1 MNLTFSMG
9 GSGLGQV
16 LAVVSGKGGTGKTS
30 LCAAIAC
37 ALAQEGQSVLLL
49 DLDLGLRNLDLSL
62 GLGEEPAIP
71 FTAVMR
77 GEYPLS
83 RATAHPRFPGLSFL
97 TAPVTEAPESV
108 DTAQFAAFLQEA
120 RAAFDFVLLDAPA
133 GVGAGFRLA
142 VQCADQALVVTGS
155 DPASLRDGAR
165 TAELLERLSQAAPRL
180 VVNRIRRRFFRRTH
194 ATVDDI
200 MDAVGLPLLGL
211 VPEDEAVPLAAAA
224 GEPLLSY
231 ASRGAALACRH
242 IARRLLGIRQPF
254 VRI

>member
-1 MNLTFSMG
+1 MG
-9 GSGLGQV
+9 QI

-30 LCAAIAC
+30 LCAGIAVG
-37 ALAQEGQSVLLL
+37 LADEGKSVLLV

-62 GLGEEPAIP
+62 GLGEEPVIP

-83 RATAHPRFPGLSFL
+83 RATAHPQVAGLSFL
-97 TAPVTEAPESV
+97 TAPVTETPESV
-108 DTAQFAAFLQEA
+108 DPAQFAAFLTEVRA
-120 RAAFDFVLLDAPA
+120 RFDFCLLDAPA

-142 VQCADQALVVTGS
+142 AQFADQALVVTGS

-165 TAELLERLSQAAPRL
+165 TAELLERFSKAEPRL

-211 VPEDEAVPLAAAA
+211 VPEDETVPLAAAA
-224 GEPLLSY
+224 GAPLLRY

>member
-9 GSGLGQV
+9 GSVLGQV

-30 LCAAIAC
+30 LCAGIAVG
-37 ALAQEGQSVLLL
+37 LADEGKSVLLV

-62 GLGEEPAIP
+62 GLGEEPVIP

-77 GEYPLS
+77 GEYPLA
-83 RATAHPRFPGLSFL
+83 RATAHPQVAGLSFL
-97 TAPVTEAPESV
+97 TAPVTETPESV
-108 DTAQFAAFLQEA
+108 DPAQFAAFLTEVRA
-120 RAAFDFVLLDAPA
+120 RFDFCLLDAPA

-142 VQCADQALVVTGS
+142 AQCADQALVVTGS

-165 TAELLERLSQAAPRL
+165 TAELLERFSKAEPRL

-224 GEPLLSY
+224 GAPLLRY